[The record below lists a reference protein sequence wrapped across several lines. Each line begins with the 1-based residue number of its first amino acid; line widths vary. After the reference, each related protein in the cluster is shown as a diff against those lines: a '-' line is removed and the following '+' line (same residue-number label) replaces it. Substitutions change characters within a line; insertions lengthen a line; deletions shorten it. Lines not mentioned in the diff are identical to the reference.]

1 MSLRYIVYSS
11 HAVTDL
17 APPRIR
23 RLAESAAAFNQI
35 AGITGVLLFDGARF
49 VQYIEG
55 PADGMEAAF
64 GRIKA
69 ATCHTGLKAL
79 ADGRMSARLIPY
91 WEMQALNVPAQAVD
105 RLIQARWQGDADD
118 APGSGEEGMSLLLSL
133 AEASGDR
140 PGTA

>member
-23 RLAESAAAFNQI
+23 RLAKSAAAFNQI

-69 ATCHTGLKAL
+69 ATCHTGLEVL
-79 ADGRMSARLIPY
+79 GEGQMGARLIPY
-91 WEMQALNVPAQAVD
+91 WEMQALHVTAQAVD
-105 RLIQARWQGDADD
+105 RLIQARWQGDADGTLVS
-118 APGSGEEGMSLLLSL
+118 AEEGMSLLLSL
-133 AEASGDR
+133 TEASGDR